1 MHLIETVVGLLAI
14 VLLSNVFSHFVKRVP
29 VAIVQIGLG
38 LLATTVL
45 HIQIEID
52 TDWFLLLF
60 IAPLLYSD
68 AWRFPKR
75 ELWNLRGRIFGNAI
89 LLVVLTTV
97 IGGLLIYYIVP
108 ELPLAVAFSIAAILS
123 PTDPVAVQSIDK
135 SAKLPP
141 NVKHLVAG

>member
-97 IGGLLIYYIVP
+97 IGG
-108 ELPLAVAFSIAAILS
+108 
-123 PTDPVAVQSIDK
+123 
-135 SAKLPP
+135 
-141 NVKHLVAG
+141 